1 MEMSFEAVLKLRKP
15 AFRFPFSVS
24 PDGRLLAFTLAPVG
38 RAEETLSKGVSS
50 EAAGCSLWMY
60 DLNNNTRIEII
71 SDPNRSSWS
80 GVWSPV
86 DNRLAFFCDV
96 DGEAGLWLWAK
107 ETGAIRVSKQILRP
121 FFGFESPVWTPDGR
135 YIIVKSMPSEE
146 IDDSAFRLS
155 SKNEYQS
162 EEPIVIYKSGETME
176 NTTDSRPKT
185 WVSRYRAEIVKI
197 DVVTQKSH
205 ILARGFH
212 PLGMVISPN
221 GRQLVFANA
230 VGFESPGIQQMTF
243 DLWVTSIEPAL
254 GEKPRCIAKSVFLLG
269 PTFTWYDDRT
279 VIYTTAGPLADGGL
293 WAVDID
299 GKSEPYRIAFSEKVP
314 FHREFDPPLK
324 LMNGGVLLVAKGKLC
339 RVIRETGKIVHM
351 LPDWNR
357 QIIAVLPM
365 EHLTAIDRDPR
376 IIIQTREPKEA
387 KDGFYRLDL
396 SSGNVELLCEE
407 PRRHYPWY
415 IGGAAMF
422 RRDKIIY
429 WAESETEPPTLY
441 MLDIDSKEVEKLE
454 SLNPGIFPENMGTV
468 RMVTWQLGKR
478 HLKGILILPSEP
490 KDEPVPVIV
499 RVYGGAMQ
507 SGQLRFFGCTPW
519 SFENHFLFSSRG
531 YAVFL
536 PDLPVSGHEPA
547 DEIGQGLDAAMH
559 ALVVSQP
566 EIDRD
571 RIGLIG
577 HSFGGYTALVG
588 VTRLKWFKTAVV
600 SSGIADLIRFATH
613 FDPKA
618 IDEFYAMVE
627 SGQFGLR
634 ETLWENH
641 QRYISNSPI
650 FEFDRIE
657 APILIIQ
664 GTNDPLCASQAGSIF
679 SALRRLGK
687 NAELVFYSGEEHSQA
702 YWREENILDYLD
714 RVVNWFR
721 KHL

>member
-314 FHREFDPPLK
+314 FHREFDPPLR
-324 LMNGGVLLVAKGKLC
+324 LMKGGLKNVWFSTNTSSRRVSQFMQNPKASLYFLDAERFTGLLLVGEMEVLQDA
-339 RVIRETGKIVHM
+339 ETKRR
-351 LPDWNR
+351 LW
-357 QIIAVLPM
+357 
-365 EHLTAIDRDPR
+365 
-376 IIIQTREPKEA
+376 
-387 KDGFYRLDL
+387 KDGWEAY
-396 SSGNVELLCEE
+396 
-407 PRRHYPWY
+407 YPL
-415 IGGAAMF
+415 G
-422 RRDKIIY
+422 
-429 WAESETEPPTLY
+429 
-441 MLDIDSKEVEKLE
+441 
-454 SLNPGIFPENMGTV
+454 
-468 RMVTWQLGKR
+468 VTD
-478 HLKGILILPSEP
+478 PDYS
-490 KDEPVPVIV
+490 V
-499 RVYGGAMQ
+499 
-507 SGQLRFFGCTPW
+507 LRFTARWGNYYRGLQSIT
-519 SFENHFLFSSRG
+519 FE
-531 YAVFL
+531 
-536 PDLPVSGHEPA
+536 
-547 DEIGQGLDAAMH
+547 I
-559 ALVVSQP
+559 
-566 EIDRD
+566 
-571 RIGLIG
+571 
-577 HSFGGYTALVG
+577 
-588 VTRLKWFKTAVV
+588 
-600 SSGIADLIRFATH
+600 
-613 FDPKA
+613 
-618 IDEFYAMVE
+618 
-627 SGQFGLR
+627 
-634 ETLWENH
+634 
-641 QRYISNSPI
+641 
-650 FEFDRIE
+650 
-657 APILIIQ
+657 
-664 GTNDPLCASQAGSIF
+664 
-679 SALRRLGK
+679 
-687 NAELVFYSGEEHSQA
+687 
-702 YWREENILDYLD
+702 
-714 RVVNWFR
+714 
-721 KHL
+721 